1 MRPAGLRLGCGI
13 SKIVGITLLLLIS
26 ITVGV
31 ALYAYVENRVASV
44 NNYQVSIK
52 LIRVEAVKLYSFKD
66 FIKFFLYVSVD
77 PPEFNYVYVKD
88 PSTKAVYK
96 AKPDSVQKLS
106 QNLYLLVVTVP
117 KSVIKSKVVQV
128 IISVGGNQASAVY
141 PFTVDLRQV
150 PVSSLP
156 TVYLLAVEGYPSSWV
171 RASTLLN
178 LLQPLVGRLISK
190 VVVVSTPAA
199 WEDLLNNGP
208 ASAIVINCHG
218 EAVPAT
224 ASIEKDAANPSKWVQ
239 MFRKIGERVRNGW
252 IWVSVIGYPFY
263 YVANS
268 TGLYSWVPGSGFY
281 GPGDSGAKI
290 VLGEATGGYGLFW
303 GNNGADLLAKITNA
317 GLIAA
322 NLTGIN
328 LPKTVYASR
337 SMNLGA
343 FLKASVE
350 PFYVNK
356 TGGMT
361 YYSAEAIYTG
371 KGAFVLIGFSAF
383 EEDASANASIA
394 LSIYAYIFK
403 HSPPQISRLTGT
415 AYILDCLNSTASWSD
430 TRVANGVVVNV
441 EGITSEAALKIM
453 GFKVKHV
460 LSADDVW
467 SVLGAPESKAVIIN
481 TLEEALPIPSEL
493 IQTPTT
499 TTYWH
504 ALTNEGIVVSL
515 YAYGAA
521 SPSGFVNYTSKF
533 VLKNGE
539 VTIYIVPLT
548 INLTT
553 EGNIALQVNYSIN
566 AVRFTDAGLVAYINS
581 SGTVIRRPLNIR
593 FQLLHTY
600 AVTFK
605 FNSTSG
611 TLTIQVKDLDT
622 GKSDNVTGDGAPSRV
637 TLWLGATPFSLKNE
651 ASVLIKGL
659 VINGTYTLNSNPLS
673 GTVTVN
679 FATNDEATASN
690 LWETYFMQVTS
701 GSPSTTYPMWR
712 TLISLIMLRVK
723 QGWTVVLNSN
733 GYTAFYV
740 SNPALT
746 TTYSGGIYGV
756 GPKGLSWIAQI
767 MGGSITI
774 DWDTHYPYIVGEN
787 LPGWLTPN
795 WTASRMQLPSNL
807 VVVGKTYGTLNGYL
821 MCYAIKY
828 GAGKILVG
836 GADTSA
842 LPVNLILLSK
852 VYG

>member
-1 MRPAGLRLGCGI
+1 MRSTGSRLRCGI

-26 ITVGV
+26 VTVGV
-31 ALYAYVENRVASV
+31 TLYAYVENKAASV
-44 NNYQVSIK
+44 SNFQVSVK
-52 LIRVEAVKLYSFKD
+52 PIRVEAVKLYSFKD

-77 PPEFNYVYVKD
+77 PPKFNYVYVKD
-88 PSTKAVYK
+88 PSTKVVYK

-106 QNLYLLVVTVP
+106 RDLYLLVITVP

-128 IISVGGNQASAVY
+128 AVSVGGGQESAVY
-141 PFTVDLRQV
+141 PFTVDLRRV

-156 TVYLLAVEGYPSSWV
+156 TVYLLAIKGYPSSWV
-171 RASTLLN
+171 SASALLN
-178 LLQPLVGRLISK
+178 LLQPLVGKLISK
-190 VVVVSTPAA
+190 VVVVNTSTA
-199 WEDLLNNGP
+199 WENLLNNGP

-224 ASIEKDAANPSKWVQ
+224 ASIENDAANPSKWVP
-239 MFRKIGERVRNGW
+239 MFRKIGDRVRNGW

-268 TGLYSWVPGSGFY
+268 TRLYSWFPNSGFY
-281 GPGDSGAKI
+281 GPSDLGAKI

-303 GNNGADLLAKITNA
+303 GDSGNNLLARITNA

-322 NLTGIN
+322 NLTGID

-337 SMNLGA
+337 SMSLGA

-383 EEDASANASIA
+383 EDDASANASVA
-394 LSIYAYIFK
+394 LSIYAYIFR
-403 HSPPQISRLTGT
+403 HSQPQIRRLAGT
-415 AYILDCLNSTASWSD
+415 AYVLDCLDSKASWSD
-430 TRVANGVVVNV
+430 TRIADGAVVNV

-467 SVLGAPESKAVIIN
+467 SVLGAPEGKAVVVN

-493 IQTPTT
+493 IQTQST

-504 ALTNEGIVVSL
+504 ALANEGIVAFL
-515 YAYGAA
+515 YAYGAQR
-521 SPSGFVNYTSKF
+521 SSGLVKYVSNFE
-533 VLKNGE
+533 LKDGE
-539 VTIYIVPLT
+539 VTLYVVPLT
-548 INLTT
+548 LASTS
-553 EGNIALQVNYSIN
+553 EGNVALQINYSVN
-566 AVRFTDAGLVAYINS
+566 AVRFTDTGIVAYVD
-581 SGTVIRRPLNIR
+581 SGGTITQHTLMG

-605 FNSTSG
+605 FNKTSG

-622 GKSDNVTGDGAPSRV
+622 GETSNTTGDGAPSQV
-637 TLWLGATPFSLKNE
+637 TLWLGTTPSSSETE
-651 ASVLIKGL
+651 ASTLIKEL
-659 VINGTYTLNSNPLS
+659 AIKGTYVLGTNTLS
-673 GTVTVN
+673 GTVTAN
-679 FATNDEATASN
+679 FATNDEDTASN
-690 LWETYFMQVTS
+690 LWETYFTQGTS

-733 GYTAFYV
+733 GYTAYYV
-740 SNPALT
+740 SNPAL
-746 TTYSGGIYGV
+746 GIHRV
-756 GPKGLSWIAQI
+756 GPNGLSWIAQI

-774 DWDTHYPYIVGEN
+774 DWNTHYPHIVGEG

-795 WTASRMQLPSNL
+795 WTANRMQLPNNL
-807 VVVGKTYGTLNGYL
+807 VITGKTYGTLNGYL

-836 GADTSA
+836 GASTSA